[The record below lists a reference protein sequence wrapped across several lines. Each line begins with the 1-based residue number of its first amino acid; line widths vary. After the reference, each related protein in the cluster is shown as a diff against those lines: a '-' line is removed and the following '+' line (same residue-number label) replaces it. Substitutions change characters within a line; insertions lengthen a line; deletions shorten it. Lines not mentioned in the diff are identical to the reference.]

1 MALESTS
8 AAQHRQDT
16 PWAWS
21 CCPPFCICYSG
32 ESSHGQEAFIP
43 GIAKLRLAALGAF
56 GILATVNA
64 VAADPRAGSWT
75 LVSAQSSLDPADKL
89 SIVSANGMV
98 HVVMTGE
105 THLDFTANSDGK
117 KSSVSSNPSFD
128 QIQLHRINKKQVDVI
143 EKKNGAIV
151 ATIRNGVSQ
160 DGRELTLTTVRPG
173 HADQISVWTRA
184 GVAQKSPDAFAGDW
198 TQDVT
203 KTRMRQGMNLTIEAM
218 GNDSVR
224 FAGEYRYTA
233 RFDGKPY
240 DVKNSRNDTV
250 QLTQIDSH
258 TVSATYRRDQ
268 QITQEER
275 WVVAPDGKTMT
286 LTTSGILETGQRFTE
301 KLLFKR
307 R

>member
-1 MALESTS
+1 
-8 AAQHRQDT
+8 
-16 PWAWS
+16 
-21 CCPPFCICYSG
+21 
-32 ESSHGQEAFIP
+32 
-43 GIAKLRLAALGAF
+43 
-56 GILATVNA
+56 
-64 VAADPRAGSWT
+64 
-75 LVSAQSSLDPADKL
+75 
-89 SIVSANGMV
+89 
-98 HVVMTGE
+98 MTGE

-117 KSSVSSNPSFD
+117 KSSVSSNPTFD

-301 KLLFKR
+301 KLVFKR